1 MQVGVSIHTTEIG
14 NDPIAIRDFVQ
25 AAEDMGYEHLT
36 LIDHVIQSGK
46 AVADDWRAFYTRENA
61 FHEPLIF
68 YAYVAALTKNIELA
82 TAILILPQRQ
92 TALVAK
98 QCAELDLLSG
108 GRLRLGVGIGWNEM
122 EFEVLGE
129 NFRNRA
135 QRVVE
140 QIEVMRKLW
149 TNELVN
155 FEGKFHT
162 IVDAGINPLP
172 CLLYTSPSPRDRTR
186 SRMPSSA

>member
-1 MQVGVSIHTTEIG
+1 MQVGISIHTTEIG
-14 NDPIAIRDFVQ
+14 NDPVAIRDFVQ

-36 LIDHVIQSGK
+36 LIDHVIQSGQP
-46 AVADDWRAFYTRENA
+46 VADDWRSFYTRDNA

-68 YAYVAALTKNIELA
+68 YAYVAALTKSIELA

-122 EFEVLGE
+122 EFDVLHE

-135 QRVVE
+135 RRVGSGRMNWSILKASF
-140 QIEVMRKLW
+140 IE
-149 TNELVN
+149 
-155 FEGKFHT
+155 
-162 IVDAGINPLP
+162 LP
-172 CLLYTSPSPRDRTR
+172 MLASIRYQCSDQYQYGSVHL
-186 SRMPSSA
+186 

>member
-46 AVADDWRAFYTRENA
+46 SVADDWRAFYTRENA

-122 EFEVLGE
+122 EFEVL
-129 NFRNRA
+129 
-135 QRVVE
+135 
-140 QIEVMRKLW
+140 
-149 TNELVN
+149 
-155 FEGKFHT
+155 
-162 IVDAGINPLP
+162 
-172 CLLYTSPSPRDRTR
+172 
-186 SRMPSSA
+186 